1 MENKKIYLITILELD
16 DKYKD
21 LNDLESLSDEEYK
34 KYVEEN
40 GSVFTFKEFASV
52 TLRGEMQIPINDNE
66 RYDSISYRII

>member
-66 RYDSISYRII
+66 RYDNISYRII

>member
-1 MENKKIYLITILELD
+1 MEDKKIYLITILELD